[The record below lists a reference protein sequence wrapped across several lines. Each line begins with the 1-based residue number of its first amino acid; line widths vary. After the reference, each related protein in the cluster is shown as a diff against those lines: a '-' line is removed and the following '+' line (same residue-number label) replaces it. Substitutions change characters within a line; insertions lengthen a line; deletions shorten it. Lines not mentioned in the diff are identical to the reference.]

1 MLTPIQKLAARVYGG
16 GDYAHLS
23 TLADCEDC
31 GDTLFTALQ
40 RELDPGEG
48 CADLQEARRRV
59 RDMIRDLQAVSD
71 ALELAE

>member
-40 RELDPGEG
+40 RELDPGEDCDG
-48 CADLQEARRRV
+48 LEEARRRV